1 MIKFDN
7 LTNTNPL
14 NGVYSQKNRSSIVLS
29 KSMGKLFSPYE
40 GVVVAIYNKKCSG
53 YLLIK
58 HIINNEEYY
67 SEFCEIP
74 KVIVG
79 KNDYVKKGQTIGY
92 FLSDTDYVTYTLYS
106 SNKTQIDPTP
116 FFKGFTIKSNQ
127 SNNSQYT
134 KPDKHKEKQ
143 SSDNN
148 RKKRDIKPA
157 NYNLLLSLALSPFD
171 LISKQAGKIVKN
183 TGKELKKSAKGIFD
197 FKTTKPKEDEEET
210 LNEDIQRI
218 KKLL

>member
-7 LTNTNPL
+7 LTDTNPL
-14 NGVYSQKNRSSIVLS
+14 NGVYSQKTRSSIVLS
-29 KSMGKLFSPYE
+29 KSMGKLFSPYD

-58 HIINNEEYY
+58 HTINNEEYY
-67 SEFCEIP
+67 SEFCNIP
-74 KVIVG
+74 KVVVG

-92 FLSDTDYVTYTLYS
+92 FLSDTDYVNYTLYS
-106 SNKTQIDPTP
+106 SNRSQIDPTP
-116 FFKGFTIKSNQ
+116 FFKGFTVKR
-127 SNNSQYT
+127 
-134 KPDKHKEKQ
+134 KEKQ
-143 SSDNN
+143 SSDSDDDKDEVKKERRVVPADNN
-148 RKKRDIKPA
+148 
-157 NYNLLLSLALSPFD
+157 LFLSLALSPFEF
-171 LISKQAGKIVKN
+171 LSKQTKKIAKN

-197 FKTTKPKEDEEET
+197 FKTTKPKGDEEET